1 MLRDG
6 LISDEVLAAMVIE
19 GVPDERVIYQ
29 AVAVVQA
36 LPEGEALVAVQT
48 CPAGSN
54 WKPLGSQAYRRSS
67 AASRPPQLHSTGSQ
81 PFVDSLSPAT
91 GTLSVTLS

>member
-1 MLRDG
+1 
-6 LISDEVLAAMVIE
+6 MVIE
-19 GVPDERVIYQ
+19 GVPDERVINQ

-36 LPEGEALVAVQT
+36 LPEGEALVAVQDLSRRFELE
-48 CPAGSN
+48 AARVSG
-54 WKPLGSQAYRRSS
+54 LQEVVGGEQAT
-67 AASRPPQLHSTGSQ
+67 AAHSTGSQ